1 MFSSWA
7 ALPHLLALVWTDRN
21 LRATSSTSHGDP
33 VSCPGAAQER
43 PRNGMFGLGL
53 TNQGSQL
60 FTRFVPFPGTWLHCP
75 VFLNMPV
82 GNRELLCINV

>member
-1 MFSSWA
+1 
-7 ALPHLLALVWTDRN
+7 
-21 LRATSSTSHGDP
+21 
-33 VSCPGAAQER
+33 
-43 PRNGMFGLGL
+43 MFGLGL